1 MYKELNKIFSMIQTK
16 TELKSEKV
24 ELALDIRDIKQRA
37 ANSEYNYKQSIIQ
50 SNKAIQRVANNIKNN
65 VNIIEF
71 NEKEV
76 LKGFSELKSKAKE
89 LGIDINKTKIGSAIE
104 QSLKIIEKSKKQTIA
119 LINKIKKINI

>member
-1 MYKELNKIFSMIQTK
+1 M
-16 TELKSEKV
+16 
-24 ELALDIRDIKQRA
+24 ALDIRDIKQRA

-50 SNKAIQRVANNIKNN
+50 SNKAIERVANNIKQD

>member
-1 MYKELNKIFSMIQTK
+1 MYKELNKVFSIIK

-37 ANSEYNYKQSIIQ
+37 ANSESVYKQSINA
-50 SNKAIQRVANNIKNN
+50 SNKAIQRVANNIKQD